1 MNWIYPNV
9 INFLKIKCYSFLNKE
24 ISVEEI
30 QSIIYNTE
38 HQILSIE
45 EKWLRELLFNIENE
59 IELLRY
65 TVDKEQ
71 LETSVELIIK
81 NLITK
86 LK

>member
-1 MNWIYPNV
+1 M
-9 INFLKIKCYSFLNKE
+9 NKE